1 MKLGNIIFIS
11 RFAAMVIILLLI
23 DFDKLIIILRSINF
37 DLLILAILIELAGFL
52 IWTLKWKLIIGKL
65 EKIKFTTLFLGLLS
79 GNCLNTNVL
88 RARTFGGFGR
98 AMFLKNITKDHRHG
112 NWYATV
118 VIDQTTNNFVFSIPV
133 IFSLIFVILFLD
145 IPWWLSILLEAI
157 AMILLMLS
165 VFAYISKQR
174 IKKSTIVQFFY
185 STLKRIY
192 DLAPFKFIRNRYS
205 YQKFEELVI
214 TGLID
219 FEKTY
224 RSILTDRRILIRDIG
239 LSVMMFTLIYAKAYV
254 IFQSVGYDIKI
265 SSLIISLTLTLWIIS
280 ILLVPGGFGIKELI
294 MIGIYSMVGVPVT
307 TAAVVSLIDRAI
319 YMFFVIIIAY
329 AATIIMRLFHIGDRA
344 G

>member
-1 MKLGNIIFIS
+1 MKLGNIIFIA
-11 RFAAMVIILLLI
+11 RFAAMVIILHLI
-23 DFDKLIIILRSINF
+23 DFDYLVFILRSIDF
-37 DLLILAILIELAGFL
+37 DLLLIAILLDLAGFL

-65 EKIKFTTLFLGLLS
+65 EDIKFTTLFLGLMS
-79 GNCLNTNVL
+79 GNCLDTNVL

-98 AMFLKNITKDHRHG
+98 AMFLKNVTKDRVHG

-118 VIDQTTNNFVFSIPV
+118 AIDQTTNSFVFSIPV
-133 IFSLIFVILFLD
+133 IFSLLFVILFLH

-165 VFAYISKQR
+165 IFAYLSKQK
-174 IKKSTIVQFFY
+174 IKRTTAIQLFY

-192 DLAPFKFIRNRYS
+192 EFSVFKFIRKRYP

-214 TGLID
+214 TGIIE
-219 FEKTY
+219 FNKTY
-224 RSILTDRRILIRDIG
+224 RLILKDRLIFTRDMG
-239 LSVMMFTLIYAKAYV
+239 LSVIMFALIYVKAYV

-265 SSLIISLTLTLWIIS
+265 SSLIISLTLTLWLIS
-280 ILLVPGGFGIKELI
+280 ILLVPGGFGVKELV

-307 TAAVVSLIDRAI
+307 IAAIVSLIDRAI
-319 YMFFVIIIAY
+319 YMFFVVFIAY
-329 AATIIMRLFHIGDRA
+329 AAIIITRLFHIGDRA

>member
-1 MKLGNIIFIS
+1 M
-11 RFAAMVIILLLI
+11 
-23 DFDKLIIILRSINF
+23 
-37 DLLILAILIELAGFL
+37 
-52 IWTLKWKLIIGKL
+52 
-65 EKIKFTTLFLGLLS
+65 S
-79 GNCLNTNVL
+79 GNCLDTNVL

-98 AMFLKNITKDHRHG
+98 AMFLKNITKDHGHG

-118 VIDQTTNNFVFSIPV
+118 VIDQTTNGFVFSIPV
-133 IFSLIFVILFLD
+133 IFSLLFVILFLD

-165 VFAYISKQR
+165 VFAYLSKHR
-174 IKKSTIVQFFY
+174 LKKSTIVKFFF

-192 DLAPFKFIRNRYS
+192 ELSLCKFIRNRYS

-214 TGLID
+214 TGLIE

-224 RSILTDRRILIRDIG
+224 RSIIEDRKILIRDIG
-239 LSVMMFTLIYAKAYV
+239 LSVLMFALIYAKAYV

-280 ILLVPGGFGIKELI
+280 ILLVPGGFGVKELI
-294 MIGIYSMVGVPVT
+294 MIGMYTMVGVPVT
-307 TAAVVSLIDRAI
+307 IAAVVSLIDRAI
-319 YMFFVIIIAY
+319 YMFFVIFIAY
-329 AATIIMRLFHIGDRA
+329 SATVIIRIFHIGRRV